1 MAKSVPREVAGSSA
15 DRRALSVKE
24 ACKYLSL
31 GRTSFY
37 KLVKSGQI
45 PARKCGHR
53 TIVLADE
60 LDLML
65 ESLPL
70 AGKVS

>member
-1 MAKSVPREVAGSSA
+1 MSNKLPHDGAKP
-15 DRRALSVKE
+15 RALSVKE
-24 ACKYLSL
+24 ACRYISL

-45 PARKCGHR
+45 PARKCGCR

-60 LDLML
+60 LDQALK
-65 ESLPL
+65 SLPF
-70 AGKVS
+70 AGGAS

>member
-1 MAKSVPREVAGSSA
+1 MTNKLPHDVA

-24 ACKYLSL
+24 VCKYISL

-45 PARKCGHR
+45 PARKCGRR
-53 TIVLADE
+53 TIVLPSE
-60 LDLML
+60 LEQAL
-65 ESLPL
+65 ESLPR
-70 AGKVS
+70 AGRAAS

>member
-1 MAKSVPREVAGSSA
+1 MLKKLPHDVA
-15 DRRALSVKE
+15 DQRALSVKE
-24 ACKYLSL
+24 ACEYISL

-45 PARKCGHR
+45 PARKCGGS
-53 TIVLADE
+53 TIVLIDE
-60 LDLML
+60 LDQAL

-70 AGKVS
+70 LGGAK

>member
-1 MAKSVPREVAGSSA
+1 MSMKLPHEVA

-37 KLVKSGQI
+37 KLVKNGQI
-45 PARKCGHR
+45 RVRKCGRR
-53 TIVLADE
+53 TIALIDE
-60 LDLML
+60 LDLAL
-65 ESLPL
+65 ESLPPVGT
-70 AGKVS
+70 AS

>member
-1 MAKSVPREVAGSSA
+1 MLHKLSPDVA
-15 DRRALSVKE
+15 DQRALSVKE
-24 ACKYLSL
+24 ACKYISL

-45 PARKCGHR
+45 PARKCGCR

-60 LDLML
+60 LDRVL
-65 ESLPL
+65 ESLPR
-70 AGKVS
+70 AGRAS

>member
-1 MAKSVPREVAGSSA
+1 MSSIPRDVANQ
-15 DRRALSVKE
+15 RALSVKE
-24 ACKYLSL
+24 ACRYISL

-45 PARKCGHR
+45 TARKCGCR

-60 LDLML
+60 LDLAL
-65 ESLPL
+65 KSLPR
-70 AGKVS
+70 AGRVS